1 MYFRRLTA
9 GTISYLAR
17 TTKKNVSGHIQN
29 AQYSARVVRPD
40 LAWRRILL
48 GQVFRNQYLP
58 DSTTCLQS
66 VVQLRRLSG
75 AHDVSGEYIRTEVD
89 AINRDFAE
97 AREEIELALE
107 SKETVYFNEEVE
119 TAREA
124 VEKVIE
130 KFENL
135 KSRLSDVEKGQLQ
148 RSMGLKMEQL
158 KGELH
163 GLQED

>member
-1 MYFRRLTA
+1 MGQGF
-9 GTISYLAR
+9 
-17 TTKKNVSGHIQN
+17 QN
-29 AQYSARVVRPD
+29 Q
-40 LAWRRILL
+40 
-48 GQVFRNQYLP
+48 FLP

-66 VVQLRRLSG
+66 FVQLRRLSD

-107 SKETVYFNEEVE
+107 SKETVYFNEEVV
-119 TAREA
+119 TARNA

-130 KFENL
+130 RFENL
-135 KSRLSDVEKGQLQ
+135 KSRLSDIEKGQLQ